1 MKQIGFIFLAVV
13 VSFVV
18 ISSSMSVKQAQA
30 NPLLLAAPVV
40 AIGSLDVVAMA
51 ATAAAAAGV
60 ITMAQNQEFQES
72 VSQDISRIKEAT
84 ADTIDETMNGA
95 IALLKK
101 IDKLVKPRQCT
112 TSQAD
117 GKNQQCD
124 QILESCCQ
132 DFLKKFENQMKRG
145 KGGITIVKGKNKFQ
159 CCLEWD
165 YVHGGLE
172 IFDERGNHLGEKGCD
187 DLSDDPCR
195 WTKSRG
201 AHAAPNSSTHKPRTA
216 TCSP

>member
-1 MKQIGFIFLAVV
+1 
-13 VSFVV
+13 
-18 ISSSMSVKQAQA
+18 MSVKQAQA